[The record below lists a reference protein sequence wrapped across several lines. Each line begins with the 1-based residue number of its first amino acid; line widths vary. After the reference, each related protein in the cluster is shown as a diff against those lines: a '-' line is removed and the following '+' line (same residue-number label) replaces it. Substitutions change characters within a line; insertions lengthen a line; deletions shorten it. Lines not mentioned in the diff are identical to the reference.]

1 MERVLGIALGIA
13 ICFAVMFAIS
23 RFSKGK
29 IKVDLFSAVNC
40 FLYFGLLINLL
51 IALLNSQGIFT
62 LGTAGLILLILIMR
76 RRVSGRWI

>member
-29 IKVDLFSAVNC
+29 IKVDLFGADNC

-51 IALLNSQGIFT
+51 FALHDSKGIFS
-62 LGTAGLILLILIMR
+62 LGTAGLILLILITR